1 MESNK
6 SLKEL
11 IEGIREKGEGYEKII
26 EKMMPL
32 VKKYALK
39 LFYSGYNY
47 DDAFQEM
54 VLCVI
59 ETTLKIQIY
68 SSEAECLKYY
78 KTAVI
83 HKYLTLLLKNG
94 RKLSEVSTEDIS
106 NEASEFCELEDM
118 LWSIDIQCLMKM
130 LSDKKRKILMDLY
143 RGYSCSEIANR
154 LHLSRQYVT
163 RVRKEIA
170 KYLEKNG
177 LQK

>member
-1 MESNK
+1 MEYRK
-6 SLKEL
+6 SLKEI
-11 IEGIREKGEGYEKII
+11 IEGIREKEEGYEKFI

-39 LFYSGYNY
+39 LFYNGYNY

-59 ETTLKIQIY
+59 ETTLKIKVY

-78 KTAVI
+78 KTAVVN
-83 HKYLTLLLKNG
+83 KCLTLILKNK
-94 RKLSEVSTEDIS
+94 RKLTEVSTEDIF
-106 NEASEFCELEDM
+106 NEVSGGNELEDV
-118 LWSIDIQCLMKM
+118 LWFIDTKRLMGI
-130 LSDKKRKILMDLY
+130 LSEKKRKIFIYLY
-143 RGYSCSEIANR
+143 RGHSCSEIANR

-170 KYLEKNG
+170 KLIEKSG